1 MLSAFFCV
9 KNLRKSMTGFD
20 KIPDFLSRLVK
31 TMPKFVKALT
41 NDGQFLSKTQKAFPL
56 FCFHS
61 SEKTL
66 KPAV

>member
-1 MLSAFFCV
+1 MLSTFFCV
-9 KNLRKSMTGFD
+9 KNLRKPLTGFD

-31 TMPKFVKALT
+31 TMPQFVKALT
-41 NDGQFLSKTQKAFPL
+41 NDGQFLSKTQKAFLL

-66 KPAV
+66 KTAV